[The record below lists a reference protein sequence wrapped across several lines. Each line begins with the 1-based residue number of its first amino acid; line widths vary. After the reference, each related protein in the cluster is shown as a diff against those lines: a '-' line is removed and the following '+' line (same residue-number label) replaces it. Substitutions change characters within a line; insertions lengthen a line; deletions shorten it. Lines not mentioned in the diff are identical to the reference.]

1 MSAVVPSAS
10 CLRTRAWSLLL
21 AASAGYRRRVPG
33 GDRVDI
39 AAELA
44 FALELAELADGISA
58 RHFGRAGLLVESKA
72 DRSPVSEAD
81 REIETLIRRRL
92 EATRPTHGVVGEEFG
107 ASPGASGLR
116 WILDPIDGTR
126 KFVRGLPGFATLIA
140 LEAAGDMLVGVAS
153 APALGRRWWAGRGLG
168 AFADDRPIRVSP
180 ARALAE
186 AHVAH
191 GSIEGWQRAG
201 RLPQRGEL
209 SVQCWG
215 TSGYGD
221 FWSHVQVAEGAAE
234 VALEIE
240 GAVWDFAALQ
250 VIVEEAGG
258 RLTDLHGRR
267 TAAGGSAVSSNG
279 HLHAAVLGFF
289 R

>member
-1 MSAVVPSAS
+1 MSAIVPSAS

-81 REIETLIRRRL
+81 REIETLIRRQL

-168 AFADDRPIRVSP
+168 AFADGRPIRVSP

-201 RLPQRGEL
+201 RLPQLGEL